1 MYALCLA
8 VGVPPRTAW
17 PYLTKIRK
25 RGDEA
30 FTTEVMSTNGGQS
43 FQTQLSVSYE
53 KLRQSGTK
61 DMLIR
66 TLPGYTVIPTW
77 EVPL

>member
-8 VGVPPRTAW
+8 VGVPPQTAW
-17 PYLTKIRK
+17 AYLTKIRK

-30 FTTEVMSTNGGQS
+30 FTTGVMSTNGGQS

-53 KLRQSGTK
+53 KLRHSGTE

-66 TLPGYTVIPTW
+66 TLDGYTVIPTW
-77 EVPL
+77 EVR